1 MPRGRPRLDADVKHQ
16 HVQES
21 RKRYEEQNSEKRR
34 EDARLRM
41 QRKRAQIAAAD
52 FHTRL
57 KYRERSAS
65 HSEKYRDRK
74 SVEERKERCARN
86 AVNKQARRL
95 EEEQLRRDHKAI
107 DKPQQRKAPIA
118 IRGVPLKAAK
128 WRAASPAT
136 PTPTPRRHATIP
148 ALVAEGKDDPSEDN
162 SNEES
167 TPHRLEAPVWPI
179 RASQPVQCQ
188 WCHAEDCCGCA
199 CMCDES
205 SEWIQHEGG
214 HFFPTCE
221 KCELLLSLSM
231 STPYGVLLCT
241 PKYKPDPG
249 HEDRLKHTGGFF
261 AIDCDDWK
269 GVMTSEETYL
279 KMKEN
284 YPDVSTFYAPTWF
297 LFHKHWVLECTEYHN
312 HEIRVPQQRP
322 VTPSSS
328 PPSSPPSS
336 PSTLSESTVSRAPS
350 PTPAPSSEPTK
361 KAMKTRH
368 KLKSVTPKGEQVVK
382 GDSHGLSKEDLAH
395 LAAFRP
401 PPVPLSPERANQQFA
416 RTLGPKALIRDD
428 PRRAIHAAPMLY
440 AVEGHRRF
448 FQKRD
453 QAILCLKGTPGAEL
467 AFSRDVSELFDFLA
481 SIADEKTQWRERAPV
496 KATNTLYGVSG
507 HKRVFIGRDRA
518 VAVLTHTPGAEL
530 VFSSDE
536 DEFWDLLAAANRT
549 T

>member
-1 MPRGRPRLDADVKHQ
+1 MPRDRPRLDTDVKHQ
-16 HVQES
+16 HVQELS
-21 RKRYEEQNSEKRR
+21 KHYEEQNSEKRR

-41 QRKRAQIAAAD
+41 QQ
-52 FHTRL
+52 
-57 KYRERSAS
+57 
-65 HSEKYRDRK
+65 K
-74 SVEERKERCARN
+74 SVEERKEGCARN

-107 DKPQQRKAPIA
+107 DKPQQRKAPIT

-128 WRAASPAT
+128 WRAASPTT
-136 PTPTPRRHATIP
+136 PPPTPRRCATIP
-148 ALVAEGKDDPSEDN
+148 ALVAEGKDDPSKDD
-162 SNEES
+162 SDEES
-167 TPHRLEAPVWPI
+167 TPCRLEVPAWPI
-179 RASQPVQCQ
+179 HTSQLVQCQ

-205 SEWIQHEGG
+205 SEWIQHEGS

-241 PKYKPDPG
+241 PEYKLDPG

-284 YPDVSTFYAPTWF
+284 YPNAFTFYAPTWL
-297 LFHKHWVLECTEYHN
+297 LFHKRWVLECSEYHN
-312 HEIRVPQQRP
+312 HEIQVPQWLP
-322 VTPSSS
+322 VRPSSS

-336 PSTLSESTVSRAPS
+336 PSTLSESTASRAPS
-350 PTPAPSSEPTK
+350 PAPAPSSEPTK
-361 KAMKTRH
+361 KAMKTRR
-368 KLKSVTPKGEQVVK
+368 KLKSVMPKGEQVVK

-401 PPVPLSPERANQQFA
+401 PPVPLSPERANQQFTC
-416 RTLGPKALIRDD
+416 TLGPKALIYRDC
-428 PRRAIHAAPMLY
+428 AI
-440 AVEGHRRF
+440 
-448 FQKRD
+448 
-453 QAILCLKGTPGAEL
+453 T
-467 AFSRDVSELFDFLA
+467 
-481 SIADEKTQWRERAPV
+481 
-496 KATNTLYGVSG
+496 
-507 HKRVFIGRDRA
+507 
-518 VAVLTHTPGAEL
+518 VLTNMPGAEL

-536 DEFWDLLAAANRT
+536 DELWDLLAAANCT